1 MLLLPISLTY
11 LFSLMHLNVLH
22 VVVTLYFTCSAAALP
37 YVGAASPSEL
47 LEMLMDPYSY
57 DFRPATPFIPVPKGL
72 ALGEGDESS
81 SRLPWLPHELKMR
94 NKGRRDGSSPTCSLF
109 FSSRVLG
116 WEILQLLQKPPT
128 ACRSTNS

>member
-22 VVVTLYFTCSAAALP
+22 VVVTLYFTRSAAAAALP
-37 YVGAASPSEL
+37 YVGAVSPSEP

-57 DFRPATPFIPVPKGL
+57 DFRPAAPFISVPKGL
-72 ALGEGDESS
+72 ALGEGDERS
-81 SRLPWLPHELKMR
+81 SRLPWLPRELTMR

-109 FSSRVLG
+109 FPS
-116 WEILQLLQKPPT
+116 P
-128 ACRSTNS
+128 